1 MKNGGENDV
10 YVAVRKGK
18 LKALERVE
26 RTARHARILQTGS
39 GWVGAL
45 DAIWA
50 ALEDPALKEETQ
62 NRK

>member
-1 MKNGGENDV
+1 MKNGGDDDV
-10 YVAVRKGK
+10 YVAVRKGR
-18 LKALERVE
+18 LNALERVE

-50 ALEDPALKEETQ
+50 ALEDPALKDEAP

>member
-1 MKNGGENDV
+1 MRPNDDDV
-10 YVAVRKGK
+10 YVAIRKGR

-39 GWVGAL
+39 GWVEAL
-45 DAIWA
+45 DAIWF

-62 NRK
+62 HRK